1 VTILP
6 VVILAGGRATRLGGG
21 DKALLRLHEGT
32 VLDSILA
39 RLRPARAAINANGDP
54 ARFAA
59 YCLPV
64 LPDGIPGWPGPLAGV
79 LAAME
84 WAGAGDVITVPG
96 DAPFVPRDLAVRLVA
111 ARDAVGA
118 DIAVAA
124 SGGRMHPVAALWP
137 ARLAGDLRHAIVE
150 EDMRRMAAWI
160 ARYQVAEA
168 TFADQPVDPFFN
180 INEPADLVEAARLSH
195 EGSAIDPRPD

>member
-1 VTILP
+1 VTEPP

-21 DKALLRLHEGT
+21 DKALLFLGPGA

-39 RLRPARAAINANGDP
+39 RLRPVRAAINANGDP
-54 ARFAA
+54 ARFEA
-59 YCLPV
+59 YGLPV
-64 LPDGIPGWPGPLAGV
+64 LPDGVPGWPGPLAGV

-96 DAPFVPRDLAVRLVA
+96 DAPFVPRDLAVRLVQAREA
-111 ARDAVGA
+111 AGA

-124 SGGRMHPVAALWP
+124 SGGRVHPVAALWP
-137 ARLAGDLRHAIVE
+137 ARLAADLRRAIVE

-160 ARYQVAEA
+160 ARYRVAEA
-168 TFADQPVDPFFN
+168 VFDDRPVDPFFN
-180 INEPADLVEAARLSH
+180 INEPGDLVEARRLSRNQAPSPPH
-195 EGSAIDPRPD
+195 

>member
-1 VTILP
+1 MTALP

-21 DKALLRLHEGT
+21 DKALQRLAHGT

-39 RLRPARAAINANGDP
+39 RLRPGRAAINANGDP

-59 YCLPV
+59 YGLPV
-64 LPDGIPGWPGPLAGV
+64 LPDPIPGWPGPLAGV

-96 DAPFVPRDLAVRLVA
+96 DTPFVPRDLAVRLA
-111 ARDAVGA
+111 QARDAAGA
-118 DIAVAA
+118 DIAIAA
-124 SGGRMHPVAALWP
+124 SGARMHPAAALWP
-137 ARLAGDLRHAIVE
+137 VRLAGDLRRAIVE

-160 ARYQVAEA
+160 ARYRVAEA
-168 TFADQPVDPFFN
+168 VFLDRPVDPFFN
-180 INEPADLVEAARLSH
+180 INEPADLVEAERLSR
-195 EGSAIDPRPD
+195 AIPD